1 MKNDSNKAQI
11 SRKTAH
17 QTSRGKRVASWMNR
31 GLWRILFIF
40 FLNQTTV
47 IGVACRCQHESGLSC
62 TEMEYRVNSETQT
75 QDVQGAADRVDNA
88 KCPDCQVRQGMSHGP
103 LGEKQK
109 KKRIELFNDDIRDC
123 HAMQHRKGQ
132 LDELLNF
139 LVSQ

>member
-1 MKNDSNKAQI
+1 
-11 SRKTAH
+11 
-17 QTSRGKRVASWMNR
+17 

-109 KKRIELFNDDIRDC
+109 KKGLSCLTTTFAIVMRCSIV
-123 HAMQHRKGQ
+123 KG
-132 LDELLNF
+132 N
-139 LVSQ
+139 